1 MKGDSLVEA
10 MGAANTWLDNHT
22 NLYNQAQ
29 ATMMVGPEIDINKNL
44 KDNGL

>member
-10 MGAANTWLDNHT
+10 MGAANDWMDTHMT
-22 NLYNQAQ
+22 LYNQAR

-44 KDNGL
+44 KGNGL